1 MKSETNARPYFE
13 QYMTNLTLN
22 TDRLENGQY
31 TDARVENSWVDY
43 LVGWTHCSLF
53 VDSGQREKL
62 RKKLDE
68 MRNLP

>member
-13 QYMTNLTLN
+13 QHMTNLTLN

-31 TDARVENSWVDY
+31 TDARVENSWLDY

-53 VDSGQREKL
+53 AANSQRAKL
-62 RKKLDE
+62 RKTLDE
-68 MRNLP
+68 MRNLR